1 MTGWRQL
8 SLANAPIE
16 IIDGDR
22 GKNYPSQTD
31 LLPEGYCLFLSTKN
45 VRATGFDFSECQFI
59 TKDKD
64 YSLRK
69 GKIQRN
75 DVVLTTRGTV
85 GNLALYNAKVQYE
98 NIRIN
103 SGMLILRP
111 DTSEIDPF
119 FNYYMMRA
127 LRPDFDTVVSGSAQ
141 PQLPIKDLIF
151 LEILLPTISEQKA
164 IATVLS
170 SLDDKIDLLHRQN
183 ATLEAMAEALFRQ
196 WFVVEAQQEWEEK
209 TIGDIFE
216 IKGGTTPKTVVSEY
230 WNGNIHWT
238 SPRDLSAA
246 KSIFMFETE
255 RTITEK
261 GLSQI
266 SSGLLPT
273 GTLLLSSRAPI
284 GYLAITSINVAINQG
299 YIAILPDST
308 VGNYIMYLWCLHNM
322 EEIKSSANGS
332 VFQEISKYVFR
343 RLSFTL
349 PPNEIVDSFN
359 KIVIPIFEAIKVNHI
374 QIHTLEKFRDTLLP
388 KLMSGE
394 VRVEH

>member
-196 WFVVEAQQEWEEK
+196 WFVVVAKEEWRSAPLSYFGQIVCGK
-209 TIGDIFE
+209 TPSKANKTFFDGEIPFIKIPDMHGKIF
-216 IKGGTTPKTVVSEY
+216 IDQTFYITIVVSE
-230 WNGNIHWT
+230 
-238 SPRDLSAA
+238 
-246 KSIFMFETE
+246 KSLFQIK
-255 RTITEK
+255 ITLRK
-261 GLSQI
+261 KS
-266 SSGLLPT
+266 LPMV
-273 GTLLLSSRAPI
+273 LLS
-284 GYLAITSINVAINQG
+284 TTKCC
-299 YIAILPDST
+299 D
-308 VGNYIMYLWCLHNM
+308 
-322 EEIKSSANGS
+322 
-332 VFQEISKYVFR
+332 
-343 RLSFTL
+343 
-349 PPNEIVDSFN
+349 
-359 KIVIPIFEAIKVNHI
+359 
-374 QIHTLEKFRDTLLP
+374 
-388 KLMSGE
+388 
-394 VRVEH
+394 